1 MRSRS
6 APTHA
11 SEFWSMTNWLPRIAP
26 QDTHMSCLNTALPI
40 NTSRAA
46 GVPIAATITAA
57 TITTTTIVMATMM
70 AMATMFII
78 IIKQGACLSTGMR
91 LKVPP

>member
-1 MRSRS
+1 
-6 APTHA
+6 
-11 SEFWSMTNWLPRIAP
+11 LPEHRAA
-26 QDTHMSCLNTALPI
+26 N

-57 TITTTTIVMATMM
+57 TIITTTIVMATMM

-78 IIKQGACLSTGMR
+78 IIKQGACLSTGKLLTNTPVCMVT
-91 LKVPP
+91 K